1 MSLSDLLF
9 VGSCFLLTF
18 LVYLAADEKHSRLFY
33 LFGTRVSL
41 VLCVAAIIVCSER
54 LILYV
59 KAIPLAFNEYFPDP
73 LPNTVELLDYYGRSW
88 TIRMKK
94 RGETVFLTVGWENFV
109 KDNELE
115 DGKMMEF
122 IYDCDRTFYVVI
134 FGHGGVSELR
144 VFPQAVVDVGDYA
157 TGEEEGEEEEEEEE
171 EKNKSN

>member
-1 MSLSDLLF
+1 MAAPDEDQRFIKPFILHKSAKSL
-9 VGSCFLLTF
+9 
-18 LVYLAADEKHSRLFY
+18 
-33 LFGTRVSL
+33 SL
-41 VLCVAAIIVCSER
+41 VLCVAASIVCSER
-54 LILYV
+54 LNLYVIIYV

-157 TGEEEGEEEEEEEE
+157 TGEEEEEE

>member
-1 MSLSDLLF
+1 MAAPDEDQRFIKPFISHKSAKSL
-9 VGSCFLLTF
+9 
-18 LVYLAADEKHSRLFY
+18 
-33 LFGTRVSL
+33 
-41 VLCVAAIIVCSER
+41 
-54 LILYV
+54 
-59 KAIPLAFNEYFPDP
+59 AIPLAFNEYFPDP